1 MSTHSERTAPQ
12 RSSDAT
18 AVPRVAAVIVL
29 AAGEGTRMKSRTS
42 KILHEVAGESMISSA
57 LRAAAALEPQRLVVV
72 VGHQRAQVEEH
83 LAEVAPEATIAVQ
96 EQQNGTG
103 DAVRVGLDALPADL
117 SGDVVA
123 HGLPSRC
130 GLFRRC
136 GVLRQR
142 VPRRSAGRR
151 RPS

>member
-83 LAEVAPEATIAVQ
+83 LAEVAPRQPSPCRNSRTAPVMRCA
-96 EQQNGTG
+96 
-103 DAVRVGLDALPADL
+103 
-117 SGDVVA
+117 SGWM
-123 HGLPSRC
+123 HCP
-130 GLFRRC
+130 
-136 GVLRQR
+136 
-142 VPRRSAGRR
+142 PT
-151 RPS
+151 